1 MFFCVVLKLFM
12 IKRPK
17 IFFLPILLLVCFAIN
32 SCKKNDLVS
41 IKDFLTRQPWKL
53 ALKQR
58 LAYVNNALVKTDTLE
73 SNCKLSQTLNFNN
86 NGKYTYQNYS
96 CANGSLN
103 SAWSFTPDYLYLNLN
118 SVISVTTATANNPS
132 KQNVA
137 RIINLG
143 QYSLIFDAGDIN
155 TIHKITDSVIVFR
168 YGFIH

>member
-1 MFFCVVLKLFM
+1 M
-12 IKRPK
+12 IKKPK
-17 IFFLPILLLVCFAIN
+17 IFFLPILLLLCFSVN

-73 SNCKLSQTLNFNN
+73 NNCKLGQTLNFNN
-86 NGKYTYQNYS
+86 NGNYSYQNYK
-96 CANGSLN
+96 CTNGSIN
-103 SAWSFTPDYLYLNLN
+103 AAWSFTPDNLYLNLN
-118 SVISVTTATANNPS
+118 SAISTTTPTITTPS

-143 QYSLIFDAGDIN
+143 QYSLIFDAGDVNIAR
-155 TIHKITDSVIVFR
+155 KAPDSVIIYR